1 MNLQNDPQS
10 FALMKFGI
18 GQPVPRSEDPTL
30 VRGEGCYTDD
40 IKLAGEAYAVM
51 VRSRVAHGV
60 IKSIDTS
67 AARKMPGVLGVYTGA
82 DLAGYGTLKCIVPF
96 KNRDGTPMKQP
107 PRPALPT
114 DKVRFV
120 GDPIAFVVAETLL
133 QAKDAAEAIA
143 VEIESLPAVVRPEEA
158 ARPGAPLIHD
168 EAPGNVALDY
178 HYGDTEQVTAAFA
191 KAAHVTRLK
200 LMNSRV
206 VVNAMEPRAAIGV
219 YDAASGGF
227 TLHAPSQGVFGL
239 RGHMADILKVEPKQV
254 RILTGHVGGSFGM
267 KSAPFP
273 EYVCVLHAARA
284 LGRPVKWTDD
294 RSGSF
299 VSDSHGRDHELTA
312 ELGLNADGAFLAL
325 RITNFGNMGGYLSHV
340 APMPSTINIV
350 KNVQNVYRTPL
361 IEVSTK
367 CVFTNTSHV
376 SAYRGA
382 GRPEGNYYMERL
394 IDAAAA
400 EMGIDRLQLR
410 RRNQIRPREL
420 PIKTAS
426 GSNYDSGDFPSVLKH
441 ALEVADVKGF
451 ARRKRES
458 RKRGKVRGLGV
469 GSFLEVTAPPSKEM
483 GGIRFEADGTVTIIT
498 GTLDYGQGHA
508 APFAQV
514 LSEKLGVPFERIRL
528 LQGDSHELLAG
539 GGTGGSKSIMH
550 TGTAIVEASAKVIE
564 QGKQIA
570 SHVLEASAA
579 DIDFAHG
586 RFVIAGTDRA
596 IGIMELAERLR
607 AGLNLPEGVPSTL
620 DVRHVSDGPGAST
633 YPNGCHVCEVE
644 VDPDTGVIEVVKYV
658 SVNDFGTVIN
668 PLIVEGQL
676 HGGVIQGIGQ
686 ALMEMTVYDGDGQFL
701 TGSFMDYALPRAGD
715 SPEVAVINHPVPAK
729 TNVLGVKGC
738 GEAGCAGS
746 LTSVMN
752 AIAHALSEF
761 GIRHMDMPATPYRVW
776 RAIQDARA
784 AHAA

>member
-10 FALMKFGI
+10 LALMKFGI
-18 GQPVPRSEDPTL
+18 GQPVPRSEDPML

-40 IKLAGEAYAVM
+40 VKLAGEAYAVM
-51 VRSRVAHGV
+51 VRSRVPHGV

-67 AARKMPGVLGVYTGA
+67 AARKMPGVLGAYTGA
-82 DLAGYGTLKCIVPF
+82 ELSAYGTLKCIVPF
-96 KNRDGTPMKQP
+96 NNRDGTPMKRP

-133 QAKDAAEAIA
+133 EAKDAAEAVE
-143 VEIESLPAVVRPEEA
+143 VEIDPLPAVVRPQEA
-158 ARPGAPLIHD
+158 TRPGAPLLHD
-168 EAPGNVALDY
+168 EAPGNIALDY
-178 HYGDTEQVTAAFA
+178 HYGDADAVAAAFA
-191 KAAHVTRLK
+191 KATHVTRLK
-200 LMNSRV
+200 LVNSRV
-206 VVNAMEPRAAIGV
+206 VVNAMEPRAAVGV
-219 YDAASGGF
+219 YDGASGRY
-227 TLHAPSQGVFGL
+227 TLHVPSQGVFGMK
-239 RGHMADILKVEPKQV
+239 GGIAEILKVEPKQV
-254 RILTGHVGGSFGM
+254 RIRTGHVGGSFGM
-267 KSAPFP
+267 KASPFP

-312 ELGLNADGAFLAL
+312 ELALDADGTFLAL
-325 RITNFGNMGGYLSHV
+325 RLTSFGNMGGFLSQV
-340 APMPSTINIV
+340 APMPSTLNAV
-350 KNVQNVYRTPL
+350 KNVQSVYRTPL
-361 IEVSTK
+361 IEVSTR

-394 IDAAAA
+394 IDVAAA
-400 EMGIDRLQLR
+400 EMGIDRLALR
-410 RRNQIRPREL
+410 RRNQIKPREL

-441 ALEVADVKGF
+441 ALEVADAKGF

-483 GGIRFEADGTVTIIT
+483 GGLRFEADGTVTIIT

-514 LSEKLGVPFERIRL
+514 LTEKLGVPFERIRL
-528 LQGDSHELLAG
+528 LQGDSHELIAG
-539 GGTGGSKSIMH
+539 GGTGGSRSI
-550 TGTAIVEASAKVIE
+550 TASGTAIVEAAAKVIE

-570 SHVLEASAA
+570 SHVLEAAPA
-579 DIDFAHG
+579 DIEFSHG

-596 IGIMELAERLR
+596 IGIMELAEKLR
-607 AGLNLPEGVPSTL
+607 GGINLPEGVPRTL
-620 DVRHVSDGPGAST
+620 DVKHVSDGPKDAT
-633 YPNGCHVCEVE
+633 FPNGCHVCEVE
-644 VDPDTGVIEVVKYV
+644 VDPETGIIAVVKYT

-676 HGGVIQGIGQ
+676 HGGVVQGIGQ
-686 ALMEMTVYDGDGQFL
+686 ALMEL
-701 TGSFMDYALPRAGD
+701 TA
-715 SPEVAVINHPVPAK
+715 
-729 TNVLGVKGC
+729 
-738 GEAGCAGS
+738 
-746 LTSVMN
+746 
-752 AIAHALSEF
+752 
-761 GIRHMDMPATPYRVW
+761 
-776 RAIQDARA
+776 
-784 AHAA
+784 